1 MGRLK
6 EGWRGPESKNE
17 FEDSFY
23 GLDRSEIDPFDWAQ
37 LEFVLRACKE
47 SKSLSEADRKL
58 FAVSRTKRSVTNDAD
73 RLKKDLARF
82 GLSWEK
88 VK

>member
-23 GLDRSEIDPFDWAQ
+23 GLDRSEIDPFDLVQ
-37 LEFVLRACKE
+37 LDLVLKTCLE
-47 SKSLSEADRKL
+47 SKSLSEAGRKL

-73 RLKKDLARF
+73 HLKKYLARF